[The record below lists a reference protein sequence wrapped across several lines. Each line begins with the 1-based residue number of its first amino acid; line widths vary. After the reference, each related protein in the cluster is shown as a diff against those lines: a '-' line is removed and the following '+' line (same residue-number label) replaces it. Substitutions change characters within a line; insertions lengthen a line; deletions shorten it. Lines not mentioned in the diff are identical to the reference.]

1 MAESVNKLF
10 SQEESDAPEGGGVPE
25 PARPLAVRMRP
36 RTPDEFVGQ
45 EHFFSPGKLLWRML
59 EADRL
64 MSLIFYGPPGTGK
77 TTLARVI
84 AEHTRAAFHA
94 LNAAACGVAEV
105 REIIARARDRMT
117 MRGRKT
123 VLFIDELHR
132 FNKAQQDVLLPD
144 VEEGVVLLIGATTHN
159 PFFTITS
166 ALVSRSQIFE
176 FKPLTGEQIERV
188 VRAALADPERGFGH
202 REVRLDDDAMAF
214 IAERSDGDAR
224 RALNALEVG
233 VLTTAPDADG
243 VIHYTLA
250 VAEDSIQKKA
260 VVYDRDEDAHYDA
273 ASAFIKSMRGSDP
286 DASLYWMARMLE
298 AGEDARFIARR
309 MVICASEDVGN
320 AAPLALVLAN
330 AALQAAEFVG
340 LPEAKIPLAQAVTYI
355 ACAPKSNAAYMGIAA
370 AEKDVREG
378 RVLQVPDHLK
388 DAHYPGA
395 KRLGHGEGYQYAHN
409 HPGHFVD
416 QDYLPVDRIYYE
428 PTDEGHESEIKKRLT
443 RWRESRAKRCG
454 KNGPSANESK

>member
-1 MAESVNKLF
+1 VNELF
-10 SQEESDAPEGGGVPE
+10 KQDEIDAPEREAIPE

-36 RTPDEFVGQ
+36 RTRDEFVGQ
-45 EHFFSPGKLLWRML
+45 EQFFSTGKLLWRML

-77 TTLARVI
+77 TTLARVV
-84 AEHTRAAFHA
+84 AEHTQAAFHG
-94 LNAAACGVAEV
+94 LNAAACGVVEV
-105 REIIARARDRMT
+105 REAIARARDRLR
-117 MRGRKT
+117 MRGRRT

-144 VEEGVVLLIGATTHN
+144 VEEGNVLMIGATTHN

-176 FKPLTGEQIERV
+176 FQPLSNEQIKQI
-188 VRAALADPERGFGH
+188 VRSALADAERGFGGMN
-202 REVRLDDDAMAF
+202 VRLDDDALEF
-214 IAERSDGDAR
+214 ITERSDGDAR

-233 VLTTAPDADG
+233 VLTTDPDDDG
-243 VIHYTLA
+243 AVCYTLE

-260 VVYDRDEDAHYDA
+260 VVYDRDEDSHYDA

-286 DASLYWMARMLE
+286 DAALYWMARMLE

-309 MVICASEDVGN
+309 MVICAAEDVGN

-330 AALQAAEFVG
+330 AAFQAAEFVG

-378 RVLQVPDHLK
+378 RVLQVPKHLK

-395 KRLGHGEGYQYAHN
+395 ERLGHGAGYKYAHDYY
-409 HPGHFVD
+409 GHFVD
-416 QDYLPVDRIYYE
+416 QDYLPVDKVYYE
-428 PTDEGHESEIKKRLT
+428 PTDEGHEKEIKKRLSE
-443 RWRESRAKRCG
+443 WRQARANRSDR
-454 KNGPSANESK
+454 NGPPASK